1 VTPRLTLDIN
11 ASNSNQ
17 SLYMTIKP
25 PPIIISLITS
35 YFKESPIIFASVI
48 TINPSFY
55 FKSLFNGA
63 KPFKSGLLR
72 I

>member
-11 ASNSNQ
+11 TNSNNQ
-17 SLYMTIKP
+17 SLHVTIKP
-25 PPIIISLITS
+25 PLIIISLITS
-35 YFKESPIIFASVI
+35 YFKESPIIFAGI
-48 TINPSFY
+48 TTINPFFY

-63 KPFKSGLLR
+63 KPFESSLLQ